1 MGIHFLRGPP
11 KSSAGEA
18 QAANPTSAGAMAVP
32 DLEVPT
38 GEGGKEGRTAC
49 WGNPSRRRGDRA
61 CNPAPRTVLHRPL

>member
-1 MGIHFLRGPP
+1 
-11 KSSAGEA
+11 
-18 QAANPTSAGAMAVP
+18 MAVP